1 MRPWESHCK
10 LKLHEHQ
17 ILQSIFQYP
26 VKFKIIQNVLGIP
39 GSDHHH
45 RPKIQGLS
53 LNGCE
58 SFTFKYFFWDELHE
72 ILIKLLLKQK

>member
-10 LKLHEHQ
+10 LKPHEHQ
-17 ILQSIFQYP
+17 ILQPIFQYP

-53 LNGCE
+53 LSMGVKVSLLN
-58 SFTFKYFFWDELHE
+58 TFFGMSYMKY
-72 ILIKLLLKQK
+72 